1 MYADRVD
8 SAAKTSIKD
17 RLNGNSVADSSRRR
31 QITGKRESVG
41 GFGHEVSFALAYVR
55 DRDPSAQSRSAVS
68 YINYRLCIGE
78 KVLQLLLE
86 TCLLEVLEVA
96 YLLVLIPKLQQKDL
110 QRLDDKWEHD
120 LYEDNGP
127 RVSNRKIDAQDLRLK
142 LQRRSLLQASPGS
155 GADLREK
162 LYGTMNSQPVNADLP
177 KIAVA
182 KPSRKSVAVEGPE
195 PEIKKITSVAS
206 RKRSQ
211 QKLDSSVDVFLQ
223 SLGLEKYLITFQA
236 EEVDMTALV
245 HMTDEDLKALG
256 IPMGPRK
263 KIILALESR
272 G

>member
-41 GFGHEVSFALAYVR
+41 GFGHEVSFALACVR

-78 KVLQLLLE
+78 K
-86 TCLLEVLEVA
+86 
-96 YLLVLIPKLQQKDL
+96 
-110 QRLDDKWEHD
+110 RLDDKWEHD

-182 KPSRKSVAVEGPE
+182 KPSRKSVAVEAPE
-195 PEIKKITSVAS
+195 PEIKKITSVDKVLPS
-206 RKRSQ
+206 LYFKLKKEQ
-211 QKLDSSVDVFLQ
+211 LDSSVDVFLQ